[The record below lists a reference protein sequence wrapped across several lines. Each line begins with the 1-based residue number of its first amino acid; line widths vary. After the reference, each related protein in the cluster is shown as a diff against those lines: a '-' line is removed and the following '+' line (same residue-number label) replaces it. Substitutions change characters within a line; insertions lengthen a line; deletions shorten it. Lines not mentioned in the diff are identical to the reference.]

1 MEGLWNNMAYI
12 FRSVKKHDKLLLFF
26 LVINNFAMLL
36 NITLPVILPRYI
48 IDGLIDGKE
57 YNVILSYV
65 LLFAVGTIA
74 ASSLTYLLKSSIY
87 VRSMTLRFKLI
98 VESGQKFITMKYMHF
113 ENPDVLDLSKRG
125 DRATENNASGI
136 EGILHRFANYG
147 GNLLTVIVLGM
158 SILSVNIWVTLFSIV
173 LLAFTYFISSKAG
186 KYEKKVQDELV
197 TTQRKW
203 NYTIGILS
211 DTAYYKDIFI
221 FNMQKMI
228 FGKLSLLG
236 NEKRK
241 GFQKTN
247 DRNCLKNNVFSVLSS
262 MQQMVIYI
270 VFSTLVF
277 KRIITIGQYTMYV
290 AAVYAF
296 YSAASQTIY
305 DTVFIVQQN
314 EYVKDFRAFM
324 DLDVRDEKA
333 QYAPLPEAI
342 NEITLKNVSFRYHNQ
357 TVDALYNISV
367 SFKKNEKIAI
377 VGLNGAGKTTLIKL
391 LTKLYEPS
399 MGDVYFND
407 VNLADVSRLELYDQ
421 FSVVFQESNLF
432 SFTLAENVSL
442 KPLRYTDIDRVKHC
456 LEQVGLSET
465 VAKLP
470 KGVLQPMLKIIDDDG
485 VEFSGGELQKLS
497 LARALY
503 KDAPIMILDEPT
515 ASYDALAEERIYKMF
530 NELTQNKTVFYI
542 SHRLASTRFC
552 DRIIMLENGK
562 IVEQGS
568 HDDLIKQNGKYA
580 SLFRV
585 QSQYYKEGEL

>member
-1 MEGLWNNMAYI
+1 
-12 FRSVKKHDKLLLFF
+12 
-26 LVINNFAMLL
+26 MLL

-48 IDGLIDGKE
+48 IDGLIDGKD
-57 YNVILSYV
+57 YNVVLNYV

-158 SILSVNIWVTLFSIV
+158 SILSVNIWVTLFCIV
-173 LLAFTYFISSKAG
+173 LLTFTCFISSKAG

-203 NYTIGILS
+203 NYIIGILS

-247 DRNCLKNNVFSVLSS
+247 DRNCLKNNVFSVLSA

-296 YSAASQTIY
+296 YSAASQTIN

-470 KGVLQPMLKIIDDDG
+470 KGVLQPMLKIIGDDG

-503 KDAPIMILDEPT
+503 KDAQIMILDEPT

>member
-1 MEGLWNNMAYI
+1 
-12 FRSVKKHDKLLLFF
+12 
-26 LVINNFAMLL
+26 
-36 NITLPVILPRYI
+36 
-48 IDGLIDGKE
+48 
-57 YNVILSYV
+57 
-65 LLFAVGTIA
+65 
-74 ASSLTYLLKSSIY
+74 
-87 VRSMTLRFKLI
+87 
-98 VESGQKFITMKYMHF
+98 
-113 ENPDVLDLSKRG
+113 
-125 DRATENNASGI
+125 
-136 EGILHRFANYG
+136 
-147 GNLLTVIVLGM
+147 
-158 SILSVNIWVTLFSIV
+158 
-173 LLAFTYFISSKAG
+173 
-186 KYEKKVQDELV
+186 
-197 TTQRKW
+197 
-203 NYTIGILS
+203 
-211 DTAYYKDIFI
+211 
-221 FNMQKMI
+221 MI

-247 DRNCLKNNVFSVLSS
+247 DRNCLKNNVFSVLSA

-296 YSAASQTIY
+296 YSAASQTIN

-333 QYAPLPEAI
+333 QYAPLLEAI

-470 KGVLQPMLKIIDDDG
+470 KGVLQPMLKIIGDDG

-503 KDAPIMILDEPT
+503 KDAQIMILDEPT